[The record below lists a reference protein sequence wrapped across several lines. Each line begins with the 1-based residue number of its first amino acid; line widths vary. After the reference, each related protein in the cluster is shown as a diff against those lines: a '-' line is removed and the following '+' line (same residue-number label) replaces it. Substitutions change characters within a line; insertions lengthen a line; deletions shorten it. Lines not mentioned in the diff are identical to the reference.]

1 MARGQMGLIKLRWR
15 KAQNQLPSG
24 SGENAM
30 CESPGF
36 HFKDLRIQPSQTPER
51 LTCPA
56 GGSRANWKAGLAEP
70 QRLKKKKLTGW
81 TLAAYVSMVGKPGG
95 GRCKRMRAID
105 SFFFF

>member
-36 HFKDLRIQPSQTPER
+36 HFKDLRIQPSQAPER
-51 LTCPA
+51 LTRPA
-56 GGSRANWKAGLAEP
+56 GGSQVNWKAGLAEP
-70 QRLKKKKLTGW
+70 QRLKKKINRMDISSVCEDGW
-81 TLAAYVSMVGKPGG
+81 ETRRWEMQKNEGY
-95 GRCKRMRAID
+95 
-105 SFFFF
+105 

>member
-70 QRLKKKKLTGW
+70 QRLKKKKINRMDISSLREHGW
-81 TLAAYVSMVGKPGG
+81 ETRRWEMQKNEGY
-95 GRCKRMRAID
+95 
-105 SFFFF
+105 